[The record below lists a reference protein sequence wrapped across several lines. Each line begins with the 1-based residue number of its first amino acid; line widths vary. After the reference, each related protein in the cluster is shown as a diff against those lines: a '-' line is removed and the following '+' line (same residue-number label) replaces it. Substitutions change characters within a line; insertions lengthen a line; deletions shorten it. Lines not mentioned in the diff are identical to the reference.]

1 MLDQTITLDLIKKA
15 QSGDKNAK
23 EELINNNSPLIKSI
37 IKFYKNKGIEYD
49 DLYQLGSLGFVKAIN
64 NFKPEFNVKFSTY
77 AVPMI
82 AGEIKRFL
90 RDDGNIKVSRALKT
104 LYIQINRFINKYK
117 IENNESPSISLIAKE
132 FTIEESEVMFALDS
146 SRAVISLN
154 EQVDD
159 GNSKS
164 RALVDTI
171 ADDESSEK
179 MLDKIVLKGIIKNLC
194 DRDKKIIYMRYYL
207 DKTQSEVAKKLNVS
221 QVQVSRLE
229 LKILEKIKQRYRN

>member
-1 MLDQTITLDLIKKA
+1 MLSLEETLSLINKA
-15 QSGDKNAK
+15 QNGDLNAK

-104 LYIQINRFINKYK
+104 LYIHINKYINAYK
-117 IENNESPSISLIAKE
+117 NEHDESPSISLIAKE
-132 FTIEESEVMFALDS
+132 FNIEESEVMFCLDS
-146 SRAVISLN
+146 SRAVISLD

-159 GNSKS
+159 SSNKS
-164 RALVDTI
+164 RTLLETI
-171 ADDESSEK
+171 PDDKTEDK
-179 MLDKIVLKGIIKNLC
+179 MLDKIVLKNIIKNLN
-194 DRDKKIIYMRYYL
+194 DRDKKIVYLRYYL
-207 DKTQSEVAKKLNVS
+207 DKTQSEVAKQLNVS

-229 LKILEKIKQRYRN
+229 LKILEKIKQRYKN

>member
-1 MLDQTITLDLIKKA
+1 MLSVEETLSLIKKA
-15 QSGDKNAK
+15 QNGDLNAK

-104 LYIQINRFINKYK
+104 LYIHINKFINNFKS
-117 IENNESPSISLIAKE
+117 EHNESPTISQIAKE
-132 FTIEESEVMFALDS
+132 FNIEESEVMFCLDS
-146 SRAVISLN
+146 SRAVISLD

-159 GNSKS
+159 STKS
-164 RALVDTI
+164 RTLMETI
-171 ADDESSEK
+171 PDDNSDEK
-179 MLDKIVLKGIIKNLC
+179 MLDKIVLKNIIKNLS
-194 DRDKKIIYMRYYL
+194 DRDKKIIYLRYYL
-207 DKTQSEVAKKLNVS
+207 DKTQSEVAKLLQVS

-229 LKILEKIKQRYRN
+229 LKILEKIKQRYKN

>member
-1 MLDQTITLDLIKKA
+1 MLDQETTLELIKKA
-15 QSGDKNAK
+15 QNGDRNAK

-90 RDDGNIKVSRALKT
+90 RDDGSIKVSRALKT
-104 LYIQINRFINKYK
+104 LYIQINKFINNYK
-117 IENNESPSISLIAKE
+117 VEHNESPSISLIAKE
-132 FTIEESEVMFALDS
+132 FKIEESEVMFALDS

-159 GNSKS
+159 SNSKS
-164 RALVDTI
+164 RTLVI
-171 ADDESSEK
+171 AIFKPLSEK
-179 MLDKIVLKGIIKNLC
+179 SLVFRKRRGLWK
-194 DRDKKIIYMRYYL
+194 
-207 DKTQSEVAKKLNVS
+207 
-221 QVQVSRLE
+221 
-229 LKILEKIKQRYRN
+229 

>member
-1 MLDQTITLDLIKKA
+1 
-15 QSGDKNAK
+15 
-23 EELINNNSPLIKSI
+23 
-37 IKFYKNKGIEYD
+37 
-49 DLYQLGSLGFVKAIN
+49 
-64 NFKPEFNVKFSTY
+64 
-77 AVPMI
+77 
-82 AGEIKRFL
+82 
-90 RDDGNIKVSRALKT
+90 
-104 LYIQINRFINKYK
+104 
-117 IENNESPSISLIAKE
+117 
-132 FTIEESEVMFALDS
+132 MFALDS